1 MNEKNLSSDAWQLYD
16 ALIEGIPE
24 DWVVDDVVCGV
35 YHAFVRSGNGAGFC
49 MVAEDDTRPV
59 MLHNK
64 LPGMKL
70 KELAAAVKSWNFIE
84 ASIGQAAINAYYNT
98 LPVAQKNGVAVS
110 DSRFV
115 EDRSNDP
122 FISYQNAIRNKKVAV
137 IEHFPF
143 LEQLFEP
150 VCDLSIFAR
159 LPQDC
164 EYPYS
169 AAEYLLPSCDYVF
182 ITCGAFV
189 DKSLP
194 RFLKLASKAHVVV
207 VGPSTPLASVLF
219 QFGVHDL
226 SGFVIKDV
234 EKARRICLGQEN
246 YLIYSTG
253 QKVSFKSEQQL
264 P

>member
-24 DWVVDDVVCGV
+24 DWTVDDVACGI
-35 YHAFVRSGNGAGFC
+35 YHAFVRSGEGVGFS
-49 MVAEDDTRPV
+49 MVTQDDTRPV
-59 MLHNK
+59 MLLNK
-64 LPGMKL
+64 CPGMKL
-70 KELAAAVKSWNFIE
+70 KALAAAIKSWNFIE
-84 ASIGQAAINAYYNT
+84 ASIGQAAINAYYNA
-98 LPVAQKNGVAVS
+98 LQIARKNGVTVS

-115 EDRSNDP
+115 EDRSYDP
-122 FISYQNAIRNKKVAV
+122 FISYQNAIRNKKVVV
-137 IEHFPF
+137 IEHFPY

-159 LPQDC
+159 LPEDG

-169 AAEYLLPSCDYVF
+169 AAEYILPNCDYVF

-194 RFLKLASKAHVVV
+194 RFLKLAPQAHVVV
-207 VGPSTPLASVLF
+207 VGPSTPLAPVLF
-219 QFGVHDL
+219 QFGINDL
-226 SGFVIKDV
+226 SGFVIKDI

-246 YLIYSTG
+246 SMIYSTG
-253 QKVSFKSEQQL
+253 QKVSFRSEKQ
-264 P
+264 